1 MTIDVHGEYEVKNT
15 TGEEEDDPFAEDRYR
30 QLFRFLPRDARTILD
45 VGCND
50 GRGGRILSGLD
61 RNLDMV
67 GLDCVQAKLDAL
79 PSCYGRRIYG
89 LSNKM
94 PVEDGAFDV
103 VLAGEFLE
111 HLYPSDVDS
120 TLWEFQ
126 RVLKIGGRLLLT
138 TPNPN
143 YFKRRLEGSSVYCSY
158 HLTQHFPRVLKLR
171 LMMQGFS
178 RVRIYGSGRVSR
190 VLGAHFPL
198 LNVYGSYL
206 VSADKR

>member
-1 MTIDVHGEYEVKNT
+1 MSIELHSAYEVKNT
-15 TGEEEDDPFAEDRYR
+15 TGEDEDDPFAEDRYR
-30 QLFRFLPRDARTILD
+30 QLFRHLPRGTDTVLD

-50 GRGGRILSGLD
+50 GRGGQILSEL
-61 RNLDMV
+61 NPALTIV

-79 PSCYGRRIYG
+79 PGCYKRRIYG
-89 LSNKM
+89 LSNQM

-103 VLAGEFLE
+103 ILAGEFLE
-111 HLYPSDVDS
+111 HLYPKDVDS

-143 YFKRRLEGSSVYCSY
+143 YLKRRLEGSSVYCSY
-158 HLTQHFPRVLKLR
+158 HLTQHFPGVLRTR

-178 RVRIYGSGRVSR
+178 RIRLYGSGRVSR
-190 VLGAHFPL
+190 YLGSRFPY
-198 LNVYGSYL
+198 LNAYGSYL